1 MFERAERPSA
11 VSAAAKCLHT
21 AAVRIVPDFQQ
32 HGEVLRLKRPAVHA
46 YNITGA
52 KRDGQIQMLS
62 VFGIPPGFR
71 QKQIWFPCFFKLFK
85 KARAVF
91 EKIISVAVDVGGFPT
106 RRVC

>member
-11 VSAAAKCLHT
+11 VLAAAKRLHT
-21 AAVRIVPDFQQ
+21 AAVRIAPYLQQ
-32 HGEVLRLKRPAVHA
+32 HGGALRLKRPAVHA
-46 YNITGA
+46 HNITGA

-62 VFGIPPGFR
+62 VFGIAPGFR

-91 EKIISVAVDVGGFPT
+91 EKIIGIAVDVGGFSAH
-106 RRVC
+106 RVC